1 MTTATASSEI
11 LRPPLVEGGKTYGQ
25 ITDDICAPMEKRPPL
40 GWFAAFTVAGLALLW
55 GVIMVTDLIWTGVG
69 TWGLNKTVSWGFAIT
84 NFVFWVGIG
93 HAGTLISAI
102 LLLFRQKWRTAINR
116 SAEAMTIFAVMC
128 AGLNPLLHMGRIWR
142 GLYWLFPYYPNTMG
156 PLFVNFRSPL
166 LWDVFAVSTYLTISL
181 LFWYMGLLPDL
192 ATAAAHA
199 KGAIRRFIFR
209 VLSLGWSGSAR
220 TWLNHEKA
228 SLLLAG
234 LATPLVLSVH
244 TVVSMDFACAM
255 VPGWHSTIF
264 PPFFVA
270 GAIFSG
276 FAMVLT
282 LLTLSR
288 EFLGFKDYITLKHI
302 DAMAKVTLLTSMI
315 VSMAYLTETLIGWYS
330 ANTFERFYFIN
341 AATGPYRYCY
351 WTQMLCNV
359 VAPQFFWFK
368 KFRRSPVVAFIISI
382 FINIGMWLERFNIIV
397 IGLHR
402 DFLTSSW
409 TMYRPTYVDWGLLI
423 GLFGLFFTCF
433 LLFSRSLPMIAMSE
447 IKHVLSS
454 EKHGEKQHA

>member
-1 MTTATASSEI
+1 MTSATATSEI

-40 GWFAAFTVAGLALLW
+40 GWFLAFSVLGLALLW

-209 VLSLGWSGSAR
+209 TLSLGWSGSAR
-220 TWLNHEKA
+220 TWMQHEKA

-244 TVVSMDFACAM
+244 TVVSMDFACAL

-264 PPFFVA
+264 PPFFVT

-302 DAMAKVTLLTSMI
+302 DAMCKVTLFTSMI
-315 VSMAYLTETLIGWYS
+315 VGLAYATEALIGWYS
-330 ANTFERFYFIN
+330 ANTFERFFFIN
-341 AATGPYRYCY
+341 SAVGPYHYCY
-351 WTQMLCNV
+351 WTMIFCNV
-359 VAPQFFWFK
+359 VTPQFLWFK
-368 KFRRSPVVAFIISI
+368 KIRRTPAVVFVISI

-409 TMYRPTYVDWGLLI
+409 TMYKPTYVDWGLFI

-454 EKHGEKQHA
+454 EKHGGKQHA

>member
-209 VLSLGWSGSAR
+209 MLSLGWSGSAR